1 MTVTEDELIVNLKK
15 KKKGLTFFRKLG
27 CKHGGEQVAFQWCHK
42 GIFKCEFFIFFWS
55 LFTYET
61 NQTFKMLE
69 VILEIQMKCQN
80 LTTGKVFAVCH
91 TRVCRHLSIGIV
103 SGKLDC

>member
-1 MTVTEDELIVNLKK
+1 MEVSGLPFSGVTKESLNVNFL
-15 KKKGLTFFRKLG
+15 
-27 CKHGGEQVAFQWCHK
+27 
-42 GIFKCEFFIFFWS
+42 IFFWS
-55 LFTYET
+55 LFTYGT